1 MLDCQLIR
9 SNVVWYVALQFLD
22 LLFVFFYLLIFCSHL
37 QFIEYGTQESILV
50 LQTCFDQLA
59 MHAKEYK
66 NMQLEPIFVSVFRNI
81 LNRPNFSTLLCQS
94 LRSVSVNEEFLE
106 SLCKALQLAAPER
119 IVIGLA
125 LSESENLDVRMCG
138 MLHYHDMVHNQIL
151 FSLFNSTNNL
161 IWVCSAGKSF
171 CINQIAQLCSNNE
184 SLESAEQ
191 IQNVIIFL
199 NQSEGLSEH
208 VDSIMEI
215 LSRVNLKED
224 SEFILSPLIT
234 DELREAKF
242 FR

>member
-1 MLDCQLIR
+1 M
-9 SNVVWYVALQFLD
+9 
-22 LLFVFFYLLIFCSHL
+22 
-37 QFIEYGTQESILV
+37 

-161 IWVCSAGKSF
+161 I
-171 CINQIAQLCSNNE
+171 
-184 SLESAEQ
+184 
-191 IQNVIIFL
+191 
-199 NQSEGLSEH
+199 
-208 VDSIMEI
+208 
-215 LSRVNLKED
+215 
-224 SEFILSPLIT
+224 
-234 DELREAKF
+234 
-242 FR
+242 